1 MLLLQTDILATEGYD
16 MNDEITLIGLLMKGG
31 LIMIPLALLGAAAL
45 FIFIERYLN
54 ITRASQN
61 PEELFEKVK
70 KAVLEGNIQKA
81 RAICAKEDNPISRM
95 LDRGI
100 GKLGFDMKSIE
111 ATIEN
116 AAKLEIYRLEKNLGI
131 LATIS
136 GAAPMIGF
144 FGTVTGMISAFIAIA
159 QQEGSVSPKLL
170 SAGIYEAMITTA
182 VGLFVGIIAYV
193 GYNYLVTQIQK
204 VIYNMEL
211 TTIEFVELLERP
223 QA

>member
-1 MLLLQTDILATEGYD
+1 MLLLQADTLATDGYD
-16 MNDEITLIGLLMKGG
+16 VNDEITLISLLLKGG
-31 LIMIPLALLGAAAL
+31 WIMIPLALLGAAAI

-54 ITRASQN
+54 IARASQN
-61 PEELFEKVK
+61 PEELFEQVK
-70 KAVLEGNIQKA
+70 ASVLEGNLQKA
-81 RAICAKEDNPISRM
+81 RAICAKQDNPIARM

-159 QQEGSVSPKLL
+159 QQEGAVSPKLL
-170 SAGIYEAMITTA
+170 SSGIYEAMITTA
-182 VGLFVGIIAYV
+182 VGLFVGIVAYV
-193 GYNYLVTQIQK
+193 GYNYLVTRIQK

-211 TTIEFVELLERP
+211 TTIEFIELLERP
-223 QA
+223 HA